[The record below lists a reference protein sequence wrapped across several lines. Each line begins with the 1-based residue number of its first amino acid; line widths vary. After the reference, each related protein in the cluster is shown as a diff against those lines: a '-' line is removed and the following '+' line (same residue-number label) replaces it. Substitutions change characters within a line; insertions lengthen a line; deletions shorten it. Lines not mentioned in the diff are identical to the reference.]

1 MIYVGIDIAAEK
13 HTCCVLSEKSKVMQE
28 FSFEN
33 TITGFEKLLTILQ
46 GMAIPSE
53 TKIGLESTGVY
64 GNTLCAFLRRNGFE
78 IQIFNALLIKKSI
91 QSTTLRKTKTDK
103 ADARFLAWYL
113 TQALSQPD
121 SSVSYHISEL
131 KSLCRGRFTL
141 LQQRSKAKTQVKTL
155 LVQLFPEYM
164 SFFSSVFGA
173 ASTSVLKEYPS
184 ASAIAKSNVSD
195 IASILNKASRRRFG
209 EEKAAQLV
217 ELAKQSVGIN
227 SAALEIELQFLLA
240 QIDLITQ
247 NIQKFEA
254 KIKSIMKEL
263 KSPITSIPGVGL
275 VLGATI
281 LAEIGDI
288 SAFATPAKLLAFA
301 GMDPSV
307 CQSGSSVSSPGRMV
321 KRGSKY
327 LRWALG
333 LASRSVSRYAPVF
346 HDYLQKKLSEGKH
359 YNVACS
365 HVAKKLTRVIF
376 AILKNNSLYS
386 PFYSSLTA

>member
-1 MIYVGIDIAAEK
+1 
-13 HTCCVLSEKSKVMQE
+13 MQE

>member
-1 MIYVGIDIAAEK
+1 M
-13 HTCCVLSEKSKVMQE
+13 
-28 FSFEN
+28 
-33 TITGFEKLLTILQ
+33 
-46 GMAIPSE
+46 
-53 TKIGLESTGVY
+53 
-64 GNTLCAFLRRNGFE
+64 
-78 IQIFNALLIKKSI
+78 
-91 QSTTLRKTKTDK
+91 
-103 ADARFLAWYL
+103 
-113 TQALSQPD
+113 
-121 SSVSYHISEL
+121 
-131 KSLCRGRFTL
+131 

-209 EEKAAQLV
+209 QEKAAQLV